1 MARTNGTKARVLDQ
15 VRGALDNAG
24 SHMGDLTW
32 WACAGQ
38 VRRVDARAEL
48 RAEGLPEDLLE
59 EEISFQAALG
69 RAKGSW
75 REGDSGHLLR
85 LDEDTGELLVVQ
97 QVKKTWELAATIAI
111 DSNGALVV
119 TPGPA
124 HNPRAD
130 AVASELTVAYQRF
143 RDYADGAEVG
153 RAIRRGVAMAGGIC
167 LKTVQRG
174 GGTADGGHVY
184 WVPAVNAQM
193 LRSMASVVER
203 LHVGAVDVVP
213 VFETPDAVR
222 SVSRAAV
229 ASFGEELR
237 KIETELTRFG
247 SKRPRVSTLED
258 RMAEYAALRE
268 RVEVYADILGAKR
281 DGLFAQLD
289 AATKAARDMIA
300 AIDTEAQTDAA

>member
-1 MARTNGTKARVLDQ
+1 MAKTNGTKARVLGE
-15 VRGALDNAG
+15 VRAALDNAG

-38 VRRVDARAEL
+38 VRRIDARAEL

-59 EEISFQAALG
+59 EEISNQAALG

-75 REGDSGHLLR
+75 RESDSGHLLR
-85 LDEDTGELLVVQ
+85 LDEDTGELLIVKQ
-97 QVKKTWELAATIAI
+97 DKKTWELAASITITG
-111 DSNGALVV
+111 NGALVV

-143 RDYADGAEVG
+143 RDFADGAEVG

-174 GGTADGGHVY
+174 SSTADGGHVY
-184 WVPAVNAQM
+184 WVPAVNAPM
-193 LRSMASVVER
+193 LRSMARVVER
-203 LHVGAVDVVP
+203 LQVGAVDVVP
-213 VFETPDAVR
+213 VFETPEAVS

-237 KIETELTRFG
+237 KIETELQRFS

-268 RVEVYADILGAKR
+268 RVDVYADILGAKQTA
-281 DGLFAQLD
+281 LYKQLD
-289 AATKAARDMIA
+289 AATQAARDMIS
-300 AIDTEAQTDAA
+300 AIDAEAQTDAA